1 MPHLSQKR
9 NLQTP
14 LSPVYATSRSVWQLP
29 GGQTLA
35 EFGLRA
41 GILAPKL
48 LAAMQP
54 LPSAGAGQPDTC
66 PRPRRA
72 R

>member
-9 NLQTP
+9 NLQTSM
-14 LSPVYATSRSVWQLP
+14 SPVYAAARSVWQLP

-35 EFGLRA
+35 EFGLTA

-48 LAAMQP
+48 LAAMPP
-54 LPSAGAGQPDTC
+54 LPSPRASQPDTS